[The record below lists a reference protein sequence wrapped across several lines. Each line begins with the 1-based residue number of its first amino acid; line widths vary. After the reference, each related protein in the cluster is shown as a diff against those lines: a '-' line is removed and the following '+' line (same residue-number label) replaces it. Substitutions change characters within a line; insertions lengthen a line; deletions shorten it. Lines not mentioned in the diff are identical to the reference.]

1 MNTVTARIFEKV
13 TAETGFDYLKQM
25 RFSTL
30 VDARKD
36 DDGVTSTDIKLSAG
50 LGELTDGVTNLELT
64 AAYASIADGGVY
76 REPTLYQSSR

>member
-64 AAYASIADGGVY
+64 AAYASIADGG
-76 REPTLYQSSR
+76 TNLLYQSSR